1 MPNRK
6 KSKANINKTKLKKEK
21 CLYGGSSNVKMSR
34 PPPPRRPSP
43 SPPPEP
49 APAPA
54 PAPAANHLPLPEAA
68 PAPEPVAVKRRA
80 RGCGGAD
87 VKKIKISEPGEGR
100 SNKTN
105 SKLKKKQCKEEAEKE
120 IPEIITDIKNNCTY
134 QRLQFYGRGG
144 FGICYKIKEIATETY
159 WATKI
164 ISKKMLTNAS
174 NKKRLTQEI
183 NIHRSLKHKH
193 VVAFHS
199 SFEDINFLYMLME
212 VCKGRSLQELQ
223 LRRRKITVP
232 ECRYFTRQ
240 ILLGLAYLHGRQ
252 IIHRDLKPGNIFL
265 DQDIQIKIGDFGL
278 ATRFT
283 YTKDRKQKFCGTPNY
298 MAPEILTSH
307 GHSYKAD
314 IWSIGCLMYTLLV
327 GSPPFDA
334 PTVKDTYSKIKC
346 CDYSMPSTID
356 QEAASMIAVQLQL
369 SPRRRPTAEK
379 LLQHEFVNSL
389 VIPDSLPQS
398 CLYTAPRTD
407 QPIQTQPVLTTG
419 SLSDDTTQAEPQV
432 EPPPN
437 KYQFSTIRS
446 HLASLL
452 RENFRK
458 VKSHFANMPAI
469 KSNLSER
476 DDTTQTVSQVE
487 PPPIIKYNFNV
498 IHNNLISLLGEDFN
512 KLQCHFGNIPAIR
525 CRAIRPSLWVI
536 KWAVYPLGFG
546 YLLSDDTIGIVFK
559 DSTKIFIIAN
569 DGVSHFI
576 TEYGTEYLMTV
587 TKYTVTEDIDKN
599 MRFLF
604 DLKSRIM
611 RYLKNNDYGL
621 LTESDEESDLRYLY
635 EAYKTTEA
643 AVMYFSNGALQL
655 NFDNETKVIICP
667 LFKTMTYIEY
677 DGTFS
682 LYPFK
687 TIEEFGCPDELYW
700 DLRYSLEQLNALATK
715 LG

>member
-1 MPNRK
+1 
-6 KSKANINKTKLKKEK
+6 
-21 CLYGGSSNVKMSR
+21 MSR

-54 PAPAANHLPLPEAA
+54 PAPAAKHLALPEAA
-68 PAPEPVAVKRRA
+68 PAPEPIAVKRRA
-80 RGCGGAD
+80 RGCEGAD
-87 VKKIKISEPGEGR
+87 VKKLKISDPGERR
-100 SNKTN
+100 SDKTN
-105 SKLKKKQCKEEAEKE
+105 SKLKKKQWKEEAEKD
-120 IPEIITDIKNNCTY
+120 IPEIIIDSKNNCTY

-144 FGICYKIKEIATETY
+144 FGICYKIKEIATSTF
-159 WATKI
+159 WAGKI
-164 ISKKMLTNAS
+164 ISKKMLANAR

-199 SFEDINFLYMLME
+199 SFEDINFLYLVLE

-223 LRRRKITVP
+223 LRRQKITVP
-232 ECRYFTRQ
+232 ECRYFTHQ

-265 DQDIQIKIGDFGL
+265 DHDVQIKIGDFGL

-283 YTKDRKQKFCGTPNY
+283 YTKDRKQKYCGTPNY

-327 GSPPFDA
+327 GTPPFDA
-334 PTVKDTYSKIKC
+334 PTVEDTYRRIKC
-346 CDYSMPSTID
+346 CDYSMPLTVH
-356 QEAASMIAVQLQL
+356 QEAAAMIAVQLQL

-379 LLQHEFVNSL
+379 LLNHEFVRSGA
-389 VIPDSLPQS
+389 IPDSLPQS
-398 CLYTAPRTD
+398 CLYTAPWTD
-407 QPIQTQPVLTTG
+407 HPVHTRPVLAIG
-419 SLSDDTTQAEPQV
+419 NLSEEDDTTPAEPQV
-432 EPPPN
+432 EPPT
-437 KYQFSTIRS
+437 KYKFGTIRA
-446 HLASLL
+446 HLISLI

-469 KSNLSER
+469 KSNLSEK

-498 IHNNLISLLGEDFN
+498 VRSNLISLLGEDFN
-512 KLQCHFGNIPAIR
+512 KVQCHFGNIPAIR
-525 CRAIRPSLWVI
+525 CRAVRPSLWVT
-536 KWAVYPLGFG
+536 KWAEYPVGFG
-546 YLLSDDTIGIVFK
+546 YLLSDNTIGVVFK

-576 TEYGTEYLMTV
+576 TDYGAEFLMTV
-587 TKYTVTEDIDKN
+587 NQYNVEEENIDKK

-604 DLKSRIM
+604 DLKSRIT
-611 RYLKNNDYGL
+611 RYLKNNDYKL
-621 LTESDEESDLRYLY
+621 LTESDGEDQPRYLY

-643 AVMYFSNGALQL
+643 AVMYFSNGALQV
-655 NFDNETKVIICP
+655 NFHNGTKAIICP
-667 LFKTMTYIEY
+667 MFKTMTYIED
-677 DGTFS
+677 DGTYS

-687 TIEEFGCPDELYW
+687 TIEEFGCPDDLYW
-700 DLRYSLEQLNALATK
+700 DLRFCLEQLNALATK